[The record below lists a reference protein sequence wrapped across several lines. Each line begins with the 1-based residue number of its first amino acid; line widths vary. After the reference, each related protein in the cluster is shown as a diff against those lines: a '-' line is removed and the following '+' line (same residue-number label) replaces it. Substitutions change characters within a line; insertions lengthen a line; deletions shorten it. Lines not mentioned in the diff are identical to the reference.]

1 MGRAP
6 RSLFFGFL
14 MILFWL
20 ALAPARLASAEA
32 VTLIPGEMRQAAAL
46 SFQQGAFDQ
55 AEALARALLRRDPR
69 DLAAQIVMIEVA
81 SARGDHEAAA
91 DMAAYGYGIAE
102 TDIARYTLARL
113 AAREHVI
120 LEQGTRGQLW
130 LRRAREASPTDA
142 AAREVAEDYA
152 FIRARNPLSV
162 SVNGGVAPR
171 SNVNNGSSQTTQE
184 ILIFGMPV
192 TLPLSGDAQA
202 LSGIAFCL
210 GGDLSYRLDDRGD
223 VRTTLTLA
231 AFGET
236 YQLSDEAKALAP
248 TAHGD
253 DFAYVNAELALRQER
268 RVGQDGAILSYGG
281 AAGTTWSGGAPYYY
295 FTRLSLTYGWQN
307 DGGMRHRLDGQTERQ
322 TARSGGD
329 PREIAEIGWR
339 GDWTTDA
346 GSQMSAALRLSRSGS
361 TNPNYDY
368 DGISATLSWAP
379 QAAFARGHWSLS
391 GEIGGRDFSPS
402 LLSPEPR
409 QDRSVS
415 ARLTYRPDSLEFYG
429 FRPEIAVTG
438 RLNASNVARFDT
450 NDLGLGLRIVSS
462 F

>member
-1 MGRAP
+1 MGLAP
-6 RSLFFGFL
+6 RSRLFRRL
-14 MILFWL
+14 SLLCLL
-20 ALAPARLASAEA
+20 AFAPAGPTLAE
-32 VTLIPGEMRQAAAL
+32 TLTLTPGEMRQAAAL
-46 SFQQGAFDQ
+46 SFQKGAFDQ

-81 SARGDHEAAA
+81 SARGDHERAA
-91 DMAAYGYGIAE
+91 DMAAYGYGLAE
-102 TDIARYTLARL
+102 TEIARYTLARL
-113 AAREHVI
+113 AAREHAI
-120 LEQGTRGQLW
+120 LEHGTRAQLW
-130 LRRAREASPTDA
+130 LRRAREASPTEA

-152 FIRARNPLSV
+152 FIRARNPLAV

-202 LSGIAFCL
+202 LSGIAYSL
-210 GGDLSYRLDDRGD
+210 GGELSYRLDDRRD

-236 YQLSDEAKALAP
+236 YTLSDEAKALAP
-248 TAHGD
+248 DAVGS

-268 RVGQDGAILSYGG
+268 RVGQDGAILSYGVS
-281 AAGTTWSGGAPYYY
+281 AGTTWSGGAPYYD

-329 PREIAEIGWR
+329 PREITEIGWR
-339 GDWTTDA
+339 GDWTTEA
-346 GSQMSAALRLSRSGS
+346 GSQMSAALRLSQSGS

-368 DGISATLSWAP
+368 DGISATLSWTP
-379 QAAFARGHWSLS
+379 QAPFARGHWSIS
-391 GEIGGRDFSPS
+391 GEVGGRDFSPS
-402 LLSPEPR
+402 LLSPDPR

-429 FRPEIAVTG
+429 FRPEIALTG